1 MSLSKKD
8 KAAALKRL
16 LALRKAKDNFIDFV
30 RLLHPDWNIPQFH
43 LDLAATLDSFGK
55 DQLAHPTTKAPV
67 RNLMINMPP
76 RHAKS
81 TFCTELFP
89 AWYMLRDPRRFIMTT
104 SYNNDLAR
112 GFGQNVLANVKH
124 PEAQKA
130 FTDFALNP
138 KRQAPQ
144 EWATEAGGVYYGIGV
159 GGTTVGRAANL
170 LIIDDPIRS
179 REEAESPT
187 MRNKV
192 WDFYVGSLST
202 RMQPEV
208 SGLQPRQIVIQT
220 RWHTDDLSGRIMEL
234 DEWQEEEWLHLNIPA
249 RREVPL
255 EKRLARMTLP
265 ETHELYLPIQ
275 KWADSSEE
283 DRYVGPGT
291 TRPDATLQKAL
302 WPGRGFDLEWLQK
315 RERLSPHEFHA
326 QYQQSPYIRGG
337 GIIKDHYWT
346 YYEPERTPDAFAS
359 LIIGV
364 DTAFTKTSRSN
375 YTVALVAGLT
385 QQGDMYILEVDRG
398 RWESPELKRR
408 LVHLNNRWRGKGLRG
423 FYIESVTS
431 GTMII
436 QELRRDSGI
445 NVLPYQPR
453 GKGDKEARVHS
464 ILPFLEGGRV
474 LIPSRAKWLDTFV
487 EECTA
492 FPSAKYDDQVDALS
506 MTIDVLSRQHLAPFE
521 DQLASTGPLSTSA
534 YGSSLN
540 DQLGNLGQPTQKK
553 KSWAGFGMSAYADD
567 LKRPIKTKR

>member
-130 FTDFALNP
+130 FTDFSLNP

-553 KSWAGFGMSAYADD
+553 KSWAGFGMSAYDDD
-567 LKRPIKTKR
+567 LKRPIKHKR